1 MTAISEA
8 AIWERLREVPDPEI
22 PTISV
27 VDLGIIRSVEVGET
41 IRVALLPTFSGCPAI
56 DVMRREIAA
65 KLADLGEVEVKIVYD
80 EAWTTQR
87 ITLHGRRML
96 KKAQLVPPPLGEA
109 GSDADREPVA
119 CPYCGSP
126 ETQLENLF
134 GPTPCRSIYYCR
146 HCRQPFERFKPV

>member
-41 IRVALLPTFSGCPAI
+41 IRVALLPTFVGCPAI
-56 DVMRREIAA
+56 DVMRRDIAA
-65 KLADLGEVEVKIVYD
+65 KLADLGEVEVKVVYD

-87 ITLHGRRML
+87 ITLHGRKML
-96 KKAQLVPPPLGEA
+96 KKAHLVPPPPGDVAAEDD
-109 GSDADREPVA
+109 GEPVA
-119 CPYCGSP
+119 CPYCGST
-126 ETQLENLF
+126 ETRLENLF